1 MDAVSDE
8 LLHAD
13 IHDLKRGYAED
24 SVLDTYTCLICGHQ
38 TEKGIV
44 YPEDGMFYE
53 AEKSMRRHIKQEHD
67 SMLDYLLSLD
77 KKLTGLTDLQRT
89 LIGFFHEGLSDQD
102 IIAEIDGGST
112 STIRNHRFM
121 LREKMKQAK
130 LFLAVMELMEEGG
143 KNAGRQ
149 PSPPASSK
157 SAQSK
162 LPGKLGGRL
171 SITEEENGQILS
183 KYFTEGLHGPLKS
196 CPKQEKRRVV
206 ILRYMASDFEIG
218 RTYTEKEVNQ
228 VLEARYADYVTMRR
242 FLIEYGFFDRL
253 PDGSEYWVKQ
263 PRDGRKGNKD
273 MKNQRRKELVD
284 EYMST
289 PRPMG
294 VFQIRNKE
302 NGKIYVISS
311 TNLPGTINSQK
322 AKLSSDYHVSRTLQ
336 KDWKELGEEAFAF
349 EILEELEPDPQ
360 AANDLKQ
367 QKIYKDKVAKMEKEW
382 LEKLQPYD
390 EKGYNKRPREDK
402 M

>member
-1 MDAVSDE
+1 MDTISED

-13 IHDLKRGYAED
+13 IHDLKLGYVED
-24 SVLDTYTCLICGHQ
+24 SGVDTYTCLICGYQ

-44 YPEDGMFYE
+44 YPENGVLYE
-53 AEKSMRRHIKQEHD
+53 AEKSMRRHIQDEHD

-89 LIGFFHEGLSDQD
+89 LIGFFNQGLSDHD

-143 KNAGRQ
+143 KGRQ
-149 PSPPASSK
+149 PSAASSK
-157 SAQSK
+157 TAQSK
-162 LPGKLGGRL
+162 LPGKLGERL
-171 SITEEENGQILS
+171 SITNEENEQILS
-183 KYFTEGLHGPLKS
+183 IYFADGLYGPLTS
-196 CPKQEKRRVV
+196 FPKQEKRRVTV
-206 ILRYMASDFEIG
+206 LRHMAGDFEQG
-218 RTYTEKEVNQ
+218 RIYSEKEVNQ
-228 VLEARYADYVTMRR
+228 VIEARYADFVTMRR
-242 FLIEYGFFDRL
+242 YLIEYGFMDRL

-263 PRDGRKGNKD
+263 PEEKGKVKKE

-294 VFQIRNKE
+294 VLQIRNLE
-302 NGKIYVISS
+302 NGKIYVTSG
-311 TNLPGTINSQK
+311 TNLPGAINGQK
-322 AKLSSDYHVSRTLQ
+322 ARLHSNYHVSQALQ

-349 EILEELEPDPQ
+349 EILEELQPDPQ

-367 QKIYKDKVAKMEKEW
+367 QKIYTDKVAKMEKEW

-390 EKGYNKRPREDK
+390 DKGYNKRPRADK
-402 M
+402 L

>member
-1 MDAVSDE
+1 MDTVSED

-13 IHDLKRGYAED
+13 IHDLKRGYVED
-24 SVLDTYTCLICGHQ
+24 SGVDTYTCLICGYQ

-44 YPEDGMFYE
+44 YLENGILYE
-53 AEKSMRRHIKQEHD
+53 AEKSMRRHIQDGHD

-77 KKLTGLTDLQRT
+77 KKVTGLTDLQRT
-89 LIGFFHEGLSDQD
+89 LIGLFNRGLSDHD

-143 KNAGRQ
+143 KGPGRQ
-149 PSPPASSK
+149 PSAASSK
-157 SAQSK
+157 TAQSK
-162 LPGKLGGRL
+162 LPGKLGERL
-171 SITEEENGQILS
+171 SITNEENEQILS
-183 KYFTEGLHGPLKS
+183 KYFADGLYGPLTS
-196 CPKQEKRRVV
+196 FPKQEKRRVAV
-206 ILRYMASDFEIG
+206 LRHMAGDFEQG
-218 RTYTEKEVNQ
+218 RIYSEKEVNQ
-228 VLEARYADYVTMRR
+228 VIEARYADFVTMRR
-242 FLIEYGFFDRL
+242 FLIEYGFMDRL

-263 PRDGRKGNKD
+263 TEEKGKVKKE

-294 VFQIRNKE
+294 VIQIRNLE
-302 NGKIYVISS
+302 NGKIYVTSS
-311 TNLPGTINSQK
+311 TNVPGAINGQK
-322 AKLSSDYHVSRTLQ
+322 ARLYSNYHVSPALQ

-349 EILEELEPDPQ
+349 EILEELQPDPQ
-360 AANDLKQ
+360 AANDQKQ
-367 QKIYKDKVAKMEKEW
+367 QKIYTDKVAKMEKEW

-390 EKGYNKRPREDK
+390 DKGYNKRPRANK
-402 M
+402 L